1 MYIVTVIFDAVSGR
15 ADALEDALIAQ
26 AENSLRGEAACLRFD
41 VAKDTAKPGRFFLY
55 EIYENEAAFDAHLQ
69 TPHFLEFNKKTAEM
83 VASKTVDR
91 WAMVRATA

>member
-41 VAKDTAKPGRFFLY
+41 VAKDPAKPARFFLY
-55 EIYENEAAFDAHLQ
+55 EIYENEAAFDTHLK
-69 TPHFLEFNKKTAEM
+69 TPHFLDFNEKTAEM
-83 VASKTVDR
+83 VANKTVDR
-91 WAMVRATA
+91 WVMVRATG